1 MLNVLLESRAQNTR
15 RVGGTLA
22 STLLHGAIITAAV
35 ILTVQP
41 PQRIAPDTFT
51 ERPLTY
57 VSVDR
62 APETRIAP
70 RPPASSD
77 TPTVPIAPSIPL
89 PTIDHVS
96 NTIAPADPIAGPIT
110 PTNVITGPAFPPVGV
125 VSGPPGL
132 GGSPG
137 EAIEARYVEK
147 PPRLLRSEQPRF
159 PDALRARGRNG
170 RVVVQFVVDTLGRAE
185 MSEFKV
191 VDETDAQLADAVRA
205 VLPRFRFTPGEAAGR
220 KVRTLV
226 ALPFD
231 FTLVR

>member
-1 MLNVLLESRAQNTR
+1 MLNVLLESKAPHTR

-22 STLLHGAIITAAV
+22 STLAHAAIITGAV
-35 ILTVQP
+35 FLTVQSPKRVELEGPTVIDVGPYIPVQVAPAP
-41 PQRIAPDTFT
+41 PTTQQSPA
-51 ERPLTY
+51 
-57 VSVDR
+57 
-62 APETRIAP
+62 
-70 RPPASSD
+70 RPPTPT
-77 TPTVPIAPSIPL
+77 TPTVSTPL
-89 PTIDHVS
+89 PVIDHVLT
-96 NTIAPADPIAGPIT
+96 NITPIDPTAGPIST
-110 PTNVITGPAFPPVGV
+110 VNLPIGPTLPPSGGIG
-125 VSGPPGL
+125 GPPGL